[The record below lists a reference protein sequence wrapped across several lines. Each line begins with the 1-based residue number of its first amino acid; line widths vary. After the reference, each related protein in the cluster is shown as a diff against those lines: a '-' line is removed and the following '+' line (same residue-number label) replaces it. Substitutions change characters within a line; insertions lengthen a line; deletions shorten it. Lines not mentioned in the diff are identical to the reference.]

1 MRGLLCDKCNTAL
14 GLFDD
19 DVRRMLAAVAYL
31 DRAGGSPEASAAG
44 LLELLASLIG
54 KPPRGRVSC
63 PGKA

>member
-1 MRGLLCDKCNTAL
+1 
-14 GLFDD
+14 
-19 DVRRMLAAVAYL
+19 VAYL
-31 DRAGGSPEASAAG
+31 NRAGVSPEASAAG